1 MFQNLQAIVK
11 LARPHQYIKNLFI
24 FLPLFFA
31 LKIGDLPL
39 LLNTAL
45 AFIAFSMAASGV
57 YILNDYL
64 DIEDDKRHPKK
75 KYRPLASGAVSKR
88 QGVLLMTS
96 FIVGAIVLV
105 CCVSMDVAYVLIA
118 YVMMNFAYSMKL
130 KHIAILDV
138 NIIAI
143 GFVLRLYAG
152 SFITDTKL
160 SVWIIVITFLLALFL
175 ALAKRRDD
183 VLLFE
188 KTGTKARK
196 VIDGYNLQFLDISM
210 AIMAAVVIVSY
221 VLYTTSVDVIA
232 RVGSDYLFVT
242 AFFVILGILR
252 YLQISFVLKNSG
264 SPTKIVLSDTFIQ
277 ATITGWL
284 ITFGWI
290 LY

>member
-1 MFQNLQAIVK
+1 LFQNLQAIVK